1 MVKEVFWTNFAKNE
15 LKNIFKYYELN
26 ASRKVAFDLVEGIL
40 NKGNSLKFQ
49 TNIGQ
54 KEELLLDRKE
64 NFRYLVLKN
73 YKIIYWLNT
82 EKDRVEITDVFNA
95 RQNPIK
101 LKRQK

>member
-40 NKGNSLKFQ
+40 NKGNSLNFQ

-64 NFRYLVLKN
+64 NFRYLVFKN

>member
-40 NKGNSLKFQ
+40 NKGYSLKFQ

-54 KEELLLDRKE
+54 KEDWKE
-64 NFRYLVLKN
+64 NFRYLVFKN

-82 EKDRVEITDVFNA
+82 EKDRVEITDVFDA

-101 LKRQK
+101 LKRQ